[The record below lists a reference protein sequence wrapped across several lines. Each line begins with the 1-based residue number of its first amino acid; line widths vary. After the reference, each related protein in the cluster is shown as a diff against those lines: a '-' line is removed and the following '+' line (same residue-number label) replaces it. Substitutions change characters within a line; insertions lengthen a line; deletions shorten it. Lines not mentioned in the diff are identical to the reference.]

1 MSRSNETRHIESHE
15 TCKYKCRLDASFC
28 NNKQHQNKG
37 KCRCECKELI
47 GKCRC
52 DKGFILNY
60 SICECECDKSRDMG
74 DYLDYENRKCRKKL
88 IDKLVEE
95 CRRY

>member
-1 MSRSNETRHIESHE
+1 MI
-15 TCKYKCRLDASFC
+15 D
-28 NNKQHQNKG
+28 
-37 KCRCECKELI
+37 
-47 GKCRC
+47 KCRC
-52 DKGFILNY
+52 DKGFISNY

-74 DYLDYENRKCRKKL
+74 DYLDYENRKCRKSL